1 MSRWD
6 ITYKGKEY
14 RFPNFT
20 DTLNNTLPLRQ
31 RWFGDGDGGTV
42 LEAELEKT
50 CQLIGDRKKDF
61 SDKEKTQ
68 FTNFLLNERGIFGGT
83 GTSEW
88 DEFKNS
94 TAQITVAFNQSILAG
109 DFTDIETYLD
119 EISSWL
125 NQIKSSLESN
135 VEKIVVFKNN
145 DQTGCGNGR
154 CREKACHTTEFWE
167 TTKAYYDDML
177 VQVTEQLVYV
187 ASVKSTINEIEAGT
201 LNTGAL
207 NSTVANN
214 ALQNA
219 EAKLNQEAKEKR
231 KKIFM
236 AIGIVAGLVLL
247 IYVIR
252 KIRNR

>member
-1 MSRWD
+1 MSNWT
-6 ITYKGKEY
+6 ITYKGVEY
-14 RFPNFT
+14 KFPNFT
-20 DTLNNTLPLRQ
+20 GTLNNTLALEERPWEQ
-31 RWFGDGDGGTV
+31 GGGGV
-42 LEAELEKT
+42 MQADLDKT

-61 SDKEKTQ
+61 SDEEKTQ

-94 TAQITVAFNQSILAG
+94 IAQITVAFNQSILSA

-119 EISSWL
+119 EILSWL
-125 NQIKSSLESN
+125 GQIKSSLESN
-135 VEKIVVFKNN
+135 LEKIVVFKDN

-177 VQVTEQLVYV
+177 VQIGEQISYLNT
-187 ASVKSTINEIEAGT
+187 VKSTINQIEEGT
-201 LNTGAL
+201 LDTGDLNNTVENNAVQNAL
-207 NSTVANN
+207 N
-214 ALQNA
+214 
-219 EAKLNQEAKEKR
+219 KLNQEAKEKR

>member
-6 ITYKGKEY
+6 ITYKGNEY
-14 RFPNFT
+14 RFPNFLPVL
-20 DTLNNTLPLRQ
+20 DSTLELRE
-31 RWFGDGDGGTV
+31 RSIGDGDGAV
-42 LEAELEKT
+42 LEADLGKSCPVMGNRKDRMSDEEKWA
-50 CQLIGDRKKDF
+50 F
-61 SDKEKTQ
+61 EH
-68 FTNFLLNERGIFGGT
+68 FLLNEMGIFGGT
-83 GTSEW
+83 GTSDW

-119 EISSWL
+119 EILSWL
-125 NQIKSSLESN
+125 GQIKSSLESN

-145 DQTGCGNGR
+145 DQWGCGNGR

-167 TTKAYYDDML
+167 TTKSYYDDML
-177 VQVTEQLVYV
+177 VQVDEQITYV
-187 ASVKSTINEIEAGT
+187 NSVKGTINEIEAGT

-231 KKIFM
+231 KKILI
-236 AIGIVAGLVLL
+236 ALGSVAGLILL